1 MFGISN
7 DEQVAFLTK
16 LREDAVKDLD
26 AQPDCP
32 FRQDVF
38 DLIDRDLQTA
48 LRAQQQEPEE
58 SHQKPRKT
66 RKIHK
71 PRKRAAP

>member
-1 MFGISN
+1 MFGISD

-16 LREDAVKDLD
+16 LREDAVKDLE

-38 DLIDRDLQTA
+38 ELIDRDLQNA
-48 LRAQQQEPEE
+48 LRFQRRAREE
-58 SHQKPRKT
+58 GQQKPR
-66 RKIHK
+66 
-71 PRKRAAP
+71 PRVRHRRGC

>member
-16 LREDAVKDLD
+16 LREDAAKDLD
-26 AQPDCP
+26 GQPDCP

-38 DLIDRDLQTA
+38 DLIDRDLQNA
-48 LRAQQQEPEE
+48 LRAQHREQDEGQ
-58 SHQKPRKT
+58 QKPRKQ
-66 RKIHK
+66 
-71 PRKRAAP
+71 AAPPKRRRGC